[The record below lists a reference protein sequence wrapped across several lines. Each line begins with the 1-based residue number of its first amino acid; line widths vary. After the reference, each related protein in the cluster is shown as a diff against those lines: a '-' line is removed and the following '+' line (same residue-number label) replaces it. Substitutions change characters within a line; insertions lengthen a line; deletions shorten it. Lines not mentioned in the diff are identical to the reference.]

1 MKKLYSLFFAILLA
15 LPLFAVDY
23 QAPITVWEGESM
35 SVYYGAAYNLVIPQ
49 STFDWTTLP
58 KNTRITIK
66 LSQSVTADSYIY
78 LFACQDLATYEKLAT
93 YDKEG
98 DKFALGTA
106 DGGVYTIPYDES
118 QYQFVLT
125 ENDVTAFNKIPT
137 FFALLY
143 TNVDMTKVLVE
154 LPANSA
160 TALQN
165 ASVENIYAYQGTVV
179 APEAAR
185 IYSLTGQ
192 DVTSQNGHLQNGI
205 YVVRTA
211 NKTVKVVVK

>member
-1 MKKLYSLFFAILLA
+1 MKKLYSLLFAILLA

-23 QAPITVWEGESM
+23 QAPITVWEGTCGEL
-35 SVYYGAAYNLVIPQ
+35 YGYDKCVIVPQ
-49 STFDWTTLP
+49 SEYDWTKVVADCRLTIYYKEALTEQRFLFLYACASKEEYEANNYFEIGDT
-58 KNTRITIK
+58 KNSYEINKGETYFQIVLDEDDVSAFESFPSLLVLVYDNKEPVFTKITIE
-66 LSQSVTADSYIY
+66 Y
-78 LFACQDLATYEKLAT
+78 
-93 YDKEG
+93 
-98 DKFALGTA
+98 
-106 DGGVYTIPYDES
+106 
-118 QYQFVLT
+118 
-125 ENDVTAFNKIPT
+125 
-137 FFALLY
+137 
-143 TNVDMTKVLVE
+143 
-154 LPANSA
+154 PANSA

>member
-1 MKKLYSLFFAILLA
+1 MKKLYSLLFAILLA

-23 QAPITVWEGESM
+23 QAPITVWEGEST
-35 SVYYGAAYNLVIPQ
+35 AYSYSGQYLNIPQ
-49 STFDWTTLP
+49 STFDWSTAP
-58 KNTRITIK
+58 VDTRITIK
-66 LSQSVTADSYIY
+66 FTEGSENGFIY
-78 LFACQDLATYEKLAT
+78 LYACPDLASYNDSKNWNVTVRAIVT
-93 YDKEG
+93 DGSGAAVSEG
-98 DKFALGTA
+98 
-106 DGGVYTIPYDES
+106 ES
-118 QYQFVLT
+118 QYQFTLAESDISTLKSVPSLF
-125 ENDVTAFNKIPT
+125 AF
-137 FFALLY
+137 LY
-143 TNVDMTKVLVE
+143 AGVGMTKVLVE

>member
-1 MKKLYSLFFAILLA
+1 MKKLYSLIFATLLA
-15 LPLFAVDY
+15 LPLFAVSY
-23 QAPITVWEGESM
+23 QEPITVWEGNST
-35 SVYYGAAYNLVIPQ
+35 SVYYGIAYNLIIPQ
-49 STFDWTTLP
+49 STFDWTKLP
-58 KNTRITIK
+58 ENTRITIK
-66 LSQSVTADSYIY
+66 LSQSVTENSYIY
-78 LFACQDLATYEKLAT
+78 LYACQDLAAYENTENWKTTVLPI
-93 YDKEG
+93 
-98 DKFALGTA
+98 GTD
-106 DGGVYTIPYDES
+106 DGGTYTIPDGES

-125 ENDVTAFNKIPT
+125 KDDVTKFNTIPT

-143 TNVDMTKVLVE
+143 TNVDMTQVLVE

-160 TALQN
+160 TALQS

-205 YVVRTA
+205 YVVRAA